1 MGVVNTFS
9 KTDAETIFD
18 TKGFGNSTGVSGGPP
33 IVSIGYDKTYG
44 YAQDGSL
51 VEGWTI
57 GGGSSVKLPLPFE
70 VHSEIVYTVVTPIV
84 SIPDVHVAWDKFF
97 SQVMN
102 AKSEIYNEIVSY
114 FSKIICEKQKENFKK
129 ITGIDAWW

>member
-1 MGVVNTFS
+1 M
-9 KTDAETIFD
+9 
-18 TKGFGNSTGVSGGPP
+18 
-33 IVSIGYDKTYG
+33 
-44 YAQDGSL
+44 
-51 VEGWTI
+51 
-57 GGGSSVKLPLPFE
+57 
-70 VHSEIVYTVVTPIV
+70 HSEIVYTVVTPIV